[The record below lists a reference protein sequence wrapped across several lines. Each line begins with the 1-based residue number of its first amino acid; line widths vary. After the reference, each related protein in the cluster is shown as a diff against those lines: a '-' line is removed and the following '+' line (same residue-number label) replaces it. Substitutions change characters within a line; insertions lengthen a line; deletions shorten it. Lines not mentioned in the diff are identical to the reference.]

1 MLDSF
6 ALDNIVDKTH
16 NTITSTNN
24 VISNNNSS
32 VSSPSVHKIEDNS
45 AAVEDWFM
53 DLLSGSPAAATASAD
68 TDAVTVIGSAQIS
81 AASSPS
87 ASSTSASVIARSTF
101 EWDAASSSS
110 DEMQTLL
117 ALLPPPDVAREEL
130 AGLGL
135 DLGAVS
141 ANEPWTWTGTTD
153 VPISV

>member
-6 ALDNIVDKTH
+6 ALDNIVDKTR
-16 NTITSTNN
+16 NTITQ
-24 VISNNNSS
+24 SNITKNTKP

-53 DLLSGSPAAATASAD
+53 DLLSGSPSAATAAAD
-68 TDAVTVIGSAQIS
+68 TDPVTVIGTSQVS

-87 ASSTSASVIARSTF
+87 PSSTAASVIARSPF

-141 ANEPWTWTGTTD
+141 ATEPWTWTGTTD